1 MDELLLTAILNT
13 DLTVKPCCLY
23 ETVRWHKDTY
33 RKEFSPMVDFISSV
47 LQVQRSSR
55 VAKKKII
62 IKKRENSAPVIT
74 EVSLAKNTQ
83 QGAEI

>member
-1 MDELLLTAILNT
+1 
-13 DLTVKPCCLY
+13 
-23 ETVRWHKDTY
+23 
-33 RKEFSPMVDFISSV
+33 MVDFISSV

-55 VAKKKII
+55 VAKKKIM